1 MAIHKGR
8 YFRRV
13 DGLALG
19 PGPFVAA
26 LEYASGQE
34 AVCLGKP
41 EPAFFES
48 VLADIGS
55 QAGKT
60 IMIGDVSSCFATR
73 QEVGSQPWRATNF
86 SPWL

>member
-1 MAIHKGR
+1 MTIALDYCLPRLLQDGGRLVAVHKGR
-8 YFRRV
+8 YFRRL

-26 LEYASGQE
+26 LEFASGQE

-48 VLADIGS
+48 VLAEIGS
-55 QAGKT
+55 QASET
-60 IMIGDVSSCFATR
+60 IMIGDVSSS
-73 QEVGSQPWRATNF
+73 GS
-86 SPWL
+86 